1 MKLTMEGTYRFTW
14 KEHAQCIAGYLSLWM
29 LVGWLFYDMI
39 VLAFIAFPTYYA
51 AYKVWYNYKCFVCAR
66 ELQLEF
72 KEMMLSVY
80 SSLSAGTT
88 LEESMKR
95 ALDDAKRSMK
105 PEARMIQELILICQ
119 KMERNVPVNKCLE
132 DMALRCNSADMISF
146 SQVIAIGKRQGSN
159 LIQLVRDSVGKIQ
172 RRIEIRHEIEG
183 IIGAKRGEF
192 VFMCL
197 IPIGIILY
205 MRCFSPEFTSIL
217 YGNLM
222 GGICMT
228 ACLGLYIFA
237 IFIGVCILK
246 KD

>member
-1 MKLTMEGTYRFTW
+1 MKLIVDGTYRFTW
-14 KEHAQCIAGYLSLWM
+14 KEHVQCIAGYAVLWLM
-29 LVGWLFYDMI
+29 IGWLFYDRM
-39 VLAFIAFPTYYA
+39 VLAFMAIPTYYA
-51 AYKVWYNYKCFVCAR
+51 AYKVWYNYKCYTCAR

-95 ALDDAKRSMK
+95 ALDDAQRSMK
-105 PEARMIQELILICQ
+105 AESRMVRELVLVCQ
-119 KMERNVPVNKCLE
+119 KMEHNVPVNKCLE

-146 SQVIAIGKRQGSN
+146 AQVIAIGKRQGSN
-159 LIQLVRDSVGKIQ
+159 LIQLVRDSVTKIQ

-192 VFMCL
+192 MFMCL
-197 IPIGIILY
+197 IPVGIILY

-217 YGNLM
+217 YGNLL
-222 GGICMT
+222 GAICMT
-228 ACLGLYIFA
+228 ACLGVYIISIA
-237 IFIGVCILK
+237 IGVYILK
-246 KD
+246 NN